1 MIYAMIDLTS
11 GRVVDLFPI
20 SGDQKLACSRRLEV
34 FKKELAD
41 IYAKLTGDTDHQFK
55 DLNEAKEAV
64 IQEITKSYFAD
75 REDDEHPD
83 SPGPVAIA
91 RRICDELAGHP
102 RRDIIE
108 ACARAGVKRSTA
120 ATQYQ
125 KWKSAHQPAAN

>member
-11 GRVVDLFPI
+11 DRVVDLLPI
-20 SGDQKLACSRRLEV
+20 SGDPKLTGSKQREL
-34 FKKELAD
+34 FTKELTD
-41 IYAKLTGDTDHQFK
+41 IYAKLTGDTKRQFK
-55 DLNEAKEAV
+55 DLHEAKEAV
-64 IQEITKSYFAD
+64 IQEVTKDYFTD
-75 REDDEHPD
+75 REDDKRPK

-125 KWKSAHQPAAN
+125 KWKSAHQQATR

>member
-11 GRVVDLFPI
+11 DRVVDLLPI
-20 SGDQKLACSRRLEV
+20 SGDPKLAGSKQREL
-34 FKKELAD
+34 FTKELAD
-41 IYAKLTGDTDHQFK
+41 IYAKLTGDTDRQFK
-55 DLNEAKEAV
+55 DLSEAKEAV
-64 IQEITKSYFAD
+64 IQEVTKDYFAD
-75 REDDEHPD
+75 REDDEHATE
-83 SPGPVAIA
+83 GPVAIA

-125 KWKSAHQPAAN
+125 KWKSAHQPAAH

>member
-11 GRVVDLFPI
+11 DRVVDLLPI
-20 SGDQKLACSRRLEV
+20 SGDPKLAGSKQREL
-34 FKKELAD
+34 FTKELAD
-41 IYAKLTGDTDHQFK
+41 IYAKLTGDTDRQFK
-55 DLNEAKEAV
+55 DLSEAKEAV
-64 IQEITKSYFAD
+64 IQEVTKDYFAD
-75 REDDEHPD
+75 QEDDEHATE
-83 SPGPVAIA
+83 GPVAIA

-125 KWKSAHQPAAN
+125 KWKSTHQPAAH